1 MASDDGSEQQAVAD
15 QTQSLPVNGNA
26 ISTTEKS
33 KGDGHH
39 HEGPPPPNG
48 GLVACTQVIG
58 AAFLFFDTWEAN
70 L

>member
-1 MASDDGSEQQAVAD
+1 MASDDGPEQQAVAD
-15 QTQSLPVNGNA
+15 QTQSLPVNRNA

-39 HEGPPPPNG
+39 HEGLPPPNG
-48 GLVACTQVIG
+48 GLVAWMQVTG
-58 AAFLFFDTWEAN
+58 AFFLFFNTWQAN